1 MKEFEISNNII
12 VMDDDCFIRSK
23 LEKTDFF
30 YIQDGKIVPFIVT
43 SNFKMINKSYVL
55 QKIELYSNKVKKSRW
70 EQTGVIFKFSMFL
83 TSSFL
88 LDLFNI
94 SEKENNFFPKFTHNA
109 IPIDLKEIYKIIYN
123 SKS

>member
-1 MKEFEISNNII
+1 MNPLNNYHQIKNLNSLIKYIIVYVKDEDFLGYDSSNNYAFQFRYWKMKEFGISNNII

-55 QKIELYSNKVKKSRW
+55 QKIELYSNKVKKSR
-70 EQTGVIFKFSMFL
+70 
-83 TSSFL
+83 
-88 LDLFNI
+88 
-94 SEKENNFFPKFTHNA
+94 
-109 IPIDLKEIYKIIYN
+109 
-123 SKS
+123 